1 VTETEPRTPPQAAPG
16 TGGVSPAA
24 GAETLS
30 AHFKL
35 YLRRLRSG
43 DLGRL
48 PIVVG
53 LLLIGVIFTSLND
66 AFISP
71 VNFTNLIVQMSPLVV
86 IAAGV
91 VFVLLIAEVDLSVG
105 YVSGVAAVIV
115 ARLLTENGW
124 PVLTAVALVVL
135 TGLSIGWLQG
145 VLVAKVGLPSLVVT
159 LAGLVGWNGLVLVLI
174 AGRGT
179 VTISSPFVVGITNA
193 YLSAPVAYAVMAA
206 FVALYAVVQFQRR
219 AARTR
224 ADLPVVPLAVI
235 VTRTA
240 GVAALGFGAVLYAS
254 LGRGFPLIGAVLL
267 VVIAAFTF
275 VLERTSFGR
284 HVLAIGGNREAAR
297 RAGINV
303 DRIRIICFMISATMA
318 SLGGLVFASR
328 LRSVDTNAGGGQI
341 ELNAIAAV
349 VIGGTSLFGGHGK
362 ISSALFGALVIQ
374 GVDNGMGL
382 LGLSSGAKFL
392 VTGFVLLVAV
402 LVDSVARRGRTR
414 SGLA

>member
-24 GAETLS
+24 GAATLS
-30 AHFKL
+30 GHLKG
-35 YLRRLRSG
+35 YLRRLASG

-53 LLLIGVIFTSLND
+53 LLLIGVIFTSLNN

-105 YVSGVAAVIV
+105 YVSGVAAVVV

-124 PVLTAVALVVL
+124 PVVTAVALVVL

-193 YLSAPVAYAVMAA
+193 YLSATVAYGVMAA
-206 FVALYAVVQFQRR
+206 FVAVYAVVQLQRR

-224 ADLPVVPLAVI
+224 ADLPVVPMTVI

-240 GVAALGFGAVLYAS
+240 GVAALGFGAVFYAS
-254 LGRGFPLIGAVLL
+254 LGRGFPLIGVVLL